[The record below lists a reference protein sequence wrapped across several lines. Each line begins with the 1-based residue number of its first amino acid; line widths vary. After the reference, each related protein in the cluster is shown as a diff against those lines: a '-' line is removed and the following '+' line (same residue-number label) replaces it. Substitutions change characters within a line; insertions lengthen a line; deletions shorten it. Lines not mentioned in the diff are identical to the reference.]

1 MSYVDF
7 RIVTMKDLNFTIFV
21 ICILENW
28 RKQKKTEENRRNY
41 NKQRNYSATLWR
53 KVEKEY
59 YGSLD
64 EKQVTDNKTFWNTV
78 KHFLSDKT
86 INSPKITLVEK
97 DEIMNNEEK
106 IAKSFNTFL
115 TNIGTSKVN
124 VLIKT
129 LILREEL
136 IQ

>member
-41 NKQRNYSATLWR
+41 NKQRNCSATLWR

-78 KHFLSDKT
+78 KHFLSGKT

-106 IAKSFNTFL
+106 IAKSFSTFL

-129 LILREEL
+129 LILREES